1 MRLHLLDRVG
11 PDLESNPLSS
21 PLRVVVAKLI
31 APVDMDTHILG
42 IGIVSDTPKLWEI
55 GLTIFKLV
63 TWSRFECEQVPQWGE
78 YLFIRSPYL
87 VIGFQM

>member
-31 APVDMDTHILG
+31 APVDVDSLATLIDDLTGDDFDMQ
-42 IGIVSDTPKLWEI
+42 
-55 GLTIFKLV
+55 GLAQF
-63 TWSRFECEQVPQWGE
+63 QVLLKGA
-78 YLFIRSPYL
+78 
-87 VIGFQM
+87 

>member
-1 MRLHLLDRVG
+1 MLLHLLDRVG

-55 GLTIFKLV
+55 ELNIFKLV
-63 TWSRFECEQVPQWGE
+63 TWSRFKCEQVPQWGE
-78 YLFIRSPYL
+78 YS
-87 VIGFQM
+87 

>member
-21 PLRVVVAKLI
+21 PLRVVVPKLI

-42 IGIVSDTPKLWEI
+42 IGIVSGVPKIWEI
-55 GLTIFKLV
+55 ELSDFEVL
-63 TWSRFECEQVPQWGE
+63 TWSVLKCEQDCSYPPMG
-78 YLFIRSPYL
+78 
-87 VIGFQM
+87 